1 MTDVVMPRLSDT
13 MTDGVIH
20 SWLVQEGDSVQRG
33 DIIAEIETDKAVME
47 LEAYETGVLS
57 RILKPEG
64 SKAAIGEP
72 IAVIGEPAET
82 RQTST
87 PSSESESPSPEAK
100 PAAEPSARSHPA
112 PHAEARTPEGK
123 MRATPLVRRL
133 AREHDLDLSKITGT
147 GPQGRIIRADVQ
159 AVLTSRQ
166 QPVPAPERSTSAS
179 FSPPSPTDEHVALSP
194 IRKTTARRLSQS
206 AAIPHFHLTG
216 VVDAGELLAMR
227 AELNRQVF
235 DDRCSL
241 TDLLVRAVAMT
252 LASHREVNAS
262 WDGDQILRHGQINVG
277 VAVALDDG
285 LIVPVIRD
293 ADHKSVAQIAAES
306 RELTTT
312 ARAGKLTP
320 DQFTGGTFTISN
332 LGMFDIEHFAAVI
345 NPPEAAILAVGTAS
359 DEAAVREGQIVV
371 RPTMRLTMTSDHRVL
386 DGAVSAAFLNDLVDA
401 LERPM
406 RLLA

>member
-20 SWLVQEGDSVQRG
+20 SWLVHEGDSIQRG

-64 SKAAIGEP
+64 SMAAIGEP
-72 IAVIGEPAET
+72 IAVIGEPTET
-82 RQTST
+82 RQAKT
-87 PSSESESPSPEAK
+87 PSPESESPSPEAT
-100 PAAEPSARSHPA
+100 PATESSALNPPVPPA
-112 PHAEARTPEGK
+112 TARTPEGK

-133 AREHDLDLSKITGT
+133 AREHDLDLSKVTGT

-166 QPVPAPERSTSAS
+166 QPVPPPERSTSAS
-179 FSPPSPTDEHVALSP
+179 FSQPLPTDEHVALSP

-206 AAIPHFHLTG
+206 AAIPHFHLTS
-216 VVDAGELLAMR
+216 VVDARELLAMR
-227 AELNRQVF
+227 AELNRQVL
-235 DDRCSL
+235 DTRCSI

-252 LASHREVNAS
+252 LAAHREVNAS
-262 WDGDQILRHGQINVG
+262 WDGDQILRHGQINIG

-293 ADHKSVAQIAAES
+293 ADHKRVTQIATES
-306 RELTTT
+306 RELTTS

-332 LGMFDIEHFAAVI
+332 LGMFDIEHFTAVI
-345 NPPEAAILAVGTAS
+345 NPPEAAILAVGAAS
-359 DEAAVREGQIVV
+359 DEAVVRDGQVIV

-386 DGAVSAAFLNDLVDA
+386 DGAVSAAFLNDLVDV
-401 LERPM
+401 LEHPL